1 VSAIKKFDFN
11 NIYIANAATVYNV
24 CLNYLQ
30 NASDAEEATQDVFVK
45 VHEQLDSFKEDSA
58 LKTWIYR
65 ITVNQCLDFLKAKK
79 RKKRFGFHLF
89 IHTHVQ
95 EDSAVFSSF
104 NHPGVQLEN
113 KEATERIYAAINQL
127 PERQKTAL
135 LLKTMEGQSQ
145 NQIAEIMELS
155 PKAVESLLSRS
166 RANLKQ
172 LLKDNEG

>member
-1 VSAIKKFDFN
+1 
-11 NIYIANAATVYNV
+11 VYNL

-30 NASDAEEATQDVFVK
+30 NTSDAEEVTQDVFVK
-45 VHEQLDSFKEDSA
+45 VHQKLDGFKEESE
-58 LKTWIYR
+58 LSTWLYR
-65 ITVNQCLDFLKAKK
+65 IAVNHCLDFIKAKK

-89 IHTHVQ
+89 IHTDVQ
-95 EDSAVFSSF
+95 EDSAAFSSF
-104 NHPGVQLEN
+104 DHPGVQLEN

>member
-1 VSAIKKFDFN
+1 M
-11 NIYIANAATVYNV
+11 YNL

-30 NASDAEEATQDVFVK
+30 NINDAEEVTQDVFVK
-45 VHEQLDSFKEDSA
+45 VHQKLDSFNQEAQLS
-58 LKTWIYR
+58 TWLYR
-65 ITVNQCLDFLKAKK
+65 IAINQCIDFVKARK

-89 IHTHVQ
+89 IHSDMQ

-113 KEATERIYAAINQL
+113 KEATQRIYSAINQL

-135 LLKTMEGQSQ
+135 LLKSMERLSQ
-145 NQIAEIMELS
+145 NQIAEVMKLS

-172 LLKDNEG
+172 LLKNNEG